1 MRKEFLAAL
10 LAASASAALP
20 AATITTTA
28 SSGVYWSTCPN
39 FLTCGMSDEMTET
52 GTDSSRADS
61 YHSGASGHASASAS
75 SVNISASANTRWQS
89 NAASGSAVATL
100 FDTIFAPSNAAY
112 LQVTTHI
119 VGVRPD
125 LGFGEF
131 KWNIGDQQFSWGI
144 PLVINKTFWTT
155 VPIVNSVDIG
165 AIVSVRVGSG
175 TVYGY
180 DDVSAQLSFTDFTF
194 LDSNMHAVQKDV
206 SSVSSNPEPR
216 TTFLVATALVL
227 IIFKRR
233 K

>member
-10 LAASASAALP
+10 LVASSTVAS

-28 SSGVYWSTCPN
+28 SSGVFWS
-39 FLTCGMSDEMTET
+39 GGQSDEMTET